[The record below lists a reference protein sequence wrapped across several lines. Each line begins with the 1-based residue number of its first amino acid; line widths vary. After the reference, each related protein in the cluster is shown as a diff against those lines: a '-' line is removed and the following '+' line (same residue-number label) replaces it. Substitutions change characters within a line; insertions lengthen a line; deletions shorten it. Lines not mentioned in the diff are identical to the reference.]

1 MTLAT
6 PNSFLTLGNGAPT
19 FTLPSGATTRVFGT
33 AGADSITLSAGAA
46 ADLTGFNNPGDIVN
60 IQSAS
65 TVFEVLRQGVTVT
78 LRQGGVDILRIS
90 AGTSPVPIN
99 FSNGSANLRID
110 TVTGQVLL
118 GTQVVNNVAAPVN
131 LGGGPLFTTVDIGSQ
146 GTQQNPAIL
155 NAANGAFSFV
165 DLVSVPSAVV
175 INNFGSDDQIDF
187 DNLNILSISNFG
199 TTVNIAA
206 NNSGI
211 LSTIS
216 LPGVAGPTDL
226 IFDLASF
233 NALPVGD
240 IV

>member
-1 MTLAT
+1 
-6 PNSFLTLGNGAPT
+6 
-19 FTLPSGATTRVFGT
+19 
-33 AGADSITLSAGAA
+33 
-46 ADLTGFNNPGDIVN
+46 
-60 IQSAS
+60 
-65 TVFEVLRQGVTVT
+65 
-78 LRQGGVDILRIS
+78 
-90 AGTSPVPIN
+90 
-99 FSNGSANLRID
+99 
-110 TVTGQVLL
+110 
-118 GTQVVNNVAAPVN
+118 
-131 LGGGPLFTTVDIGSQ
+131 
-146 GTQQNPAIL
+146 
-155 NAANGAFSFV
+155 
-165 DLVSVPSAVV
+165 VV

-206 NNSGI
+206 NNSRI